1 MEEILDI
8 DNHPLR
14 KSSRRLGYS
23 FGTIPRIGSGVF
35 LFISLLMSFGIPIL
49 GIPLSLFFA
58 FALSSSYGFQIDAG
72 RQRFRE
78 YSQAFGLKRG
88 EWKNLND
95 FPFVAILKSQK
106 GHAAASMS
114 NRTVTTTDEFF
125 EIYLLSE
132 THRTKIQVA
141 EFKDLEKAKSFA
153 KEFATVIERKLTTY
167 SPQISSSSRRR
178 R

>member
-1 MEEILDI
+1 MEEILDT

-35 LFISLLMSFGIPIL
+35 LFISLLMSLGIPTL
-49 GIPLSLFFA
+49 GIPLSLFFV
-58 FALSSSYGFQIDAG
+58 FAISSSYGFQIDAS

-78 YSQAFGLKRG
+78 YSQSFGIKRG
-88 EWKNLND
+88 KWKNLND
-95 FPFVAILKSQK
+95 FAFVAILKSQK

-141 EFKDLEKAKSFA
+141 EFKDIEKAKSFA
-153 KEFATVIERKLTTY
+153 KEFATVVERKFTTY
-167 SPQISSSSRRR
+167 SPQISPSSRRR

>member
-1 MEEILDI
+1 MSGNYRFPII
-8 DNHPLR
+8 SR
-14 KSSRRLGYS
+14 SSFSWYLQIVDQQKASTDR
-23 FGTIPRIGSGVF
+23 F
-35 LFISLLMSFGIPIL
+35 LKPNCRCGIPPYL
-49 GIPLSLFFA
+49 RSTVCCA
-58 FALSSSYGFQIDAG
+58 
-72 RQRFRE
+72 
-78 YSQAFGLKRG
+78 
-88 EWKNLND
+88 D
-95 FPFVAILKSQK
+95 FPFVAILKLKK
-106 GHAAASMS
+106 GHVTAGMF

-153 KEFATVIERKLTTY
+153 KEFATVAERKLTTY